1 MIDRMI
7 RIVQTEAPWSFGY
20 YPRQAAALHGWVK
33 NAKPTQTVRDNVQ
46 YMAVD
51 AKARAEKIRA
61 WNTPVLWPALII
73 LLAAGL
79 LVWAVRNY
87 VRARR
92 SVTGRIAEGNK

>member
-1 MIDRMI
+1 M
-7 RIVQTEAPWSFGY
+7 
-20 YPRQAAALHGWVK
+20 K

-51 AKARAEKIRA
+51 AKARAEKSARGIR
-61 WNTPVLWPALII
+61 PLLWPALII

-79 LVWAVRNY
+79 LVWAVRDC

>member
-1 MIDRMI
+1 MI

-51 AKARAEKIRA
+51 AKARAEKIRRVGIR
-61 WNTPVLWPALII
+61 PFS
-73 LLAAGL
+73 G
-79 LVWAVRNY
+79 
-87 VRARR
+87 RR
-92 SVTGRIAEGNK
+92 SSFFWRRDFWFGR